1 MTARALSCIVALA
14 LSAGFA
20 VRPPSLQGAQ
30 TPDRGRAEAE
40 ARRVTE
46 RIRALETE
54 ADRLAGQART
64 LLGDLRKLEVEREL
78 QQERVREAQAA
89 IAGGRAAIDASTEH
103 LAALDEQR
111 VSQLPDLQAQLVD
124 IYKRGRAGYAKLL
137 FGSTGVREFGR
148 ATRAVAALMNINQQ
162 RVAEHQRTLDAL
174 RQERAMLEEELEALQ
189 ARETEALQA
198 QTAANRA
205 LASRAALVAQID
217 ARRDLNAQLAGE
229 LQVAHD
235 RLQQQLAS
243 LGSGRAVEPVAI
255 PLAPFRGAL
264 DWPVAGRISGRFG
277 QRSGRFGDPN
287 IRNGIEIAALEGS
300 PVRALHSG
308 TVSYAD
314 PFTGF
319 GNLVIV
325 DHGANTYSLYGY
337 LASMAVAR
345 GTAVDSA
352 TEVGRVGSAPAGPAA
367 LYLEIRVDGRSV
379 DPVQWLKPR

>member
-1 MTARALSCIVALA
+1 MTPRTLSWIVALA
-14 LSAGFA
+14 LSAGLA
-20 VRPPSLQGAQ
+20 AQ

-40 ARRVTE
+40 ARRVTD
-46 RIRALETE
+46 RIRTLEAE

-89 IAGGRAAIDASTEH
+89 IAGGRAAIEASSER
-103 LAALDEQR
+103 LAALEQQR

-174 RQERAMLEEELEALQ
+174 RQERAMLEEELTALQ
-189 ARETEALQA
+189 AREAEALQA

-205 LASRAALVAQID
+205 LASRTALVAQID

-235 RLQQQLAS
+235 RLQQQLAG

-255 PLAPFRGAL
+255 PIAPFRGAL

-277 QRSGRFGDPN
+277 ERSGRFGDPST
-287 IRNGIEIAALEGS
+287 RNGLEIAALEGS

-337 LASMAVAR
+337 LASMTVAR
-345 GTAVDSA
+345 GTAVDGG

-367 LYLEIRVDGRSV
+367 VYLEIRVDGRSV